1 MSLSILHIK
10 KLAVLPVLAAA
21 MAGCMNLKDV
31 NPYKESLAEIIV
43 LPEYPESFPEDEKS
57 GIELKFTDRNRNYN
71 YTFLTDADGTGR
83 AELPLGSYR
92 LVMNH
97 RSGANVFNAA
107 VDRIILNG
115 ETAGGSGL
123 VISFPVQASQGG
135 DIVFKEIYS
144 GGCTKYPEQG
154 NYASDSYVI
163 LHNNSSEVQYLDG
176 LCFGTLDPYRS
187 GATNVWVDTDPET
200 GESVFQDFIP
210 IIQAIWQ
217 FGGDGTDFP
226 LESGEDAVLAV
237 FGAIDHA
244 AKYPQSVNLN
254 NADYFV
260 CYNTTY
266 FPNPLYHPAPGNNI
280 RQDHILDVLIKVGVA
295 NAYTFAQASPAPV
308 IFRPMDGR
316 DMTDFLGDAS
326 NIIQK
331 PGSKVDK
338 IVKIPPE
345 WVLDGVEVFEK
356 GAANKKRI
364 MPGIDAGAV
373 EFSGPYY
380 GHTLFR
386 KTDEAASARRGY
398 EVLCDTNN
406 SSEDFYERGQQS
418 LHE

>member
-1 MSLSILHIK
+1 MK
-10 KLAVLPVLAAA
+10 KTIVISVLAAA
-21 MAGCMNLKDV
+21 LASVLGGCVNLKET
-31 NPYKESLAEIIV
+31 NPYKESLAEITV
-43 LPEYPESFPEDEKS
+43 RPEYPEDFPEEEKS
-57 GIELKFTDRNRNYN
+57 GIGLKFTERNQNRS
-71 YTFLTDADGTGR
+71 YTVLTGPDGTGK
-83 AELPLGSYR
+83 AWLPYGSYR
-92 LVMNH
+92 LVMSH
-97 RSGANVFNAA
+97 RSGTSVFNAS

-115 ETAGGSGL
+115 ENSGVDGR
-123 VISFPVQASQGG
+123 VISCPVQASKGG
-135 DIVFKEIYS
+135 VIVFKEIYS

-163 LHNNSSEVQYLDG
+163 LHNNSAEVQYLDG

-210 IIQAIWQ
+210 VVQAIWQ
-217 FGGDGTDFP
+217 FGGSGTDFP
-226 LESGEDAVLAV
+226 LESGEDAVLV
-237 FGAIDHA
+237 VYGAIDHA

-254 NADYFV
+254 NQDYFV

-266 FPNPLYHPAPGNNI
+266 FPNPTYHPAPGNNI
-280 RQDHILDVLIKVGVA
+280 RQDHILDVIIKVGVA

-308 IFRPMDGR
+308 IFRPTDGT
-316 DMTDFLGDAS
+316 DIKDFLGDAS

-331 PGSKVDK
+331 PGSKVDR

-364 MPGIDAGAV
+364 MPEIDAGSI

-386 KTDEAASARRGY
+386 KTDAEASESYGY
-398 EVLCDTNN
+398 EILCDTNN
-406 SSEDFYERGQQS
+406 SSEDFYERERQS

>member
-1 MSLSILHIK
+1 MK
-10 KLAVLPVLAAA
+10 KAIVISVLTAVLASAFG
-21 MAGCMNLKDV
+21 GCVNLKEV
-31 NPYKESLAEIIV
+31 NPYKDTLVEV
-43 LPEYPESFPEDEKS
+43 TVRPEYPEGFPEDEKA
-57 GIELKFTDRNRNYN
+57 GIELKFTERNLNRSYIV
-71 YTFLTDADGTGR
+71 LTGSDGTGK
-83 AELPLGSYR
+83 AWLPYGSYR
-92 LVMNH
+92 LVMSH
-97 RSGANVFNAA
+97 RSGTSVFNAS

-115 ETAGGSGL
+115 DNSGEDGS
-123 VISFPVQASQGG
+123 VISFPVRASKGG
-135 DIVFKEIYS
+135 TIVFKEIYS

-163 LHNNSSEVQYLDG
+163 LHNNSTEVQYLDG

-187 GATNVWVDTDPET
+187 GAANVWVDTDPET

-217 FGGDGTDFP
+217 FGGSGTDFP

-237 FGAIDHA
+237 YGAIDHA

-254 NADYFV
+254 KADYFV

-266 FPNPLYHPAPGNNI
+266 FPNPTYHPAPGSNI
-280 RQDHILDVLIKVGVA
+280 RQDHILEVLIKVGVS
-295 NAYTFAQASPAPV
+295 NAYTFAQASPATV
-308 IFRPMDGR
+308 IFRPTDGTDIR
-316 DMTDFLGDAS
+316 DFLGDAS

-331 PGSKVDK
+331 PGSKVDR

-364 MPGIDAGAV
+364 MPEIDAGSV

-386 KTDEAASARRGY
+386 KTDAEASETYGY

-406 SSEDFYERGQQS
+406 SSEDFYEREQQS